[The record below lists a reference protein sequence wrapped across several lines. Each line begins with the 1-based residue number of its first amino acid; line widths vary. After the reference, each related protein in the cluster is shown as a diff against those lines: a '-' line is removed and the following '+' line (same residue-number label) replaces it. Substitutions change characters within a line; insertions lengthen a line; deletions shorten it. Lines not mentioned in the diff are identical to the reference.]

1 MDLPLLE
8 GMSRYW
14 MRHPPVHISMA
25 AYVGWGKG
33 SAQQQDE
40 GDFEAMMASLPT
52 TQQTGE

>member
-14 MRHPPVHISMA
+14 MRYPPVHISMA

-33 SAQQQDE
+33 SARQQQEE

-52 TQQTGE
+52 AQG